1 MQPLFASQVSGERGL
16 AVTMRRLSLFGVNP
30 GVLLGFFLL
39 LILLWVTTPSFRQ
52 VSTLQNLLQQVS
64 LNVIISVGMTFV
76 IITAGID
83 LSVGSVQGFVGTI
96 TALVLMSPPL
106 VARFGS
112 GVMVLAVL
120 AGLLAGF
127 LVGLF
132 NGVVIAAL
140 RIQPF
145 ITTLA
150 SLWIFR
156 GVAEVLTNGSPI
168 GVALPGT
175 PLANAR
181 NNILEHQFTM
191 LGMGY
196 VGPLPLSA
204 LVALIAVFIG
214 HVLLTKT
221 RFGRQVYALGGN
233 AEATRLSGVNV
244 KRIELSVYLMSGLL
258 SGLAAI
264 LLMSKLVSGQ
274 PTAGEGFELYSIAAV
289 VLGGTSLFG
298 GQGSVLGSTIGAL
311 IIGII
316 SMGLDL
322 HGVSSFWQ
330 QIVMG
335 LLILLAVLLDQIT
348 RRAARQA

>member
-1 MQPLFASQVSGERGL
+1 MQPLSVPKSRKEKTPSSLSWKL
-16 AVTMRRLSLFGVNP
+16 AFFGVNP
-30 GVLLGFFLL
+30 GVMLGFVLL
-39 LILLWVTTPSFRQ
+39 VIALWATTPSFRQ

-83 LSVGSVQGFVGTI
+83 LSVGSVQGLVGTV
-96 TALVLMSPPL
+96 TALVLMAPPL

-120 AGLLAGF
+120 AGTGAGILIGLLNGLLVAF
-127 LVGLF
+127 L
-132 NGVVIAAL
+132 N
-140 RIQPF
+140 IQPF
-145 ITTLA
+145 IATLA
-150 SLWIFR
+150 TMWILR
-156 GVAEVLTNGSPI
+156 GLAEVLTNGSPV
-168 GVALPGT
+168 GTAMPGT
-175 PLANAR
+175 PLASLR

-204 LVALIAVFIG
+204 LVALITVVVG
-214 HVLLTKT
+214 HIILSKT

-233 AEATRLSGVNV
+233 LEATRLSGINV
-244 KRIELSVYLMSGLL
+244 KRILLVVYLLSGLL
-258 SGLAAI
+258 SGIAAI

-274 PTAGEGFELYSIAAV
+274 PTAGSGFELYSIAAV

-298 GQGSVLGSTIGAL
+298 GQGSVIGSVIGAL

-316 SMGLDL
+316 GMGLDL

-330 QIVMG
+330 QVVMG
-335 LLILLAVLLDQIT
+335 VLILLAVLLDQVT
-348 RRAARQA
+348 RKASYR